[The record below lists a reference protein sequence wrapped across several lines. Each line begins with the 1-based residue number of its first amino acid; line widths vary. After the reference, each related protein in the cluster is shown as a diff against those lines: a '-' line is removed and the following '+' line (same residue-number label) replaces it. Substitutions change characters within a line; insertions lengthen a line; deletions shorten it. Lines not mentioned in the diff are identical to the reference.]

1 MTNRL
6 LWPALPNVI
15 CQSKCQESNKQ
26 QQLGKAT
33 NLSKPCVVGCACM
46 RENSYR
52 ARYFALRA
60 AHITTEH
67 QRGWLKKGQTT
78 KISCAL
84 SHKTTVELYTRA
96 RVRVTMAIRASLWL
110 FGFILL
116 LQFIC
121 ILFFIRAFRIRRI
134 LRNKPIFIVFSILKS
149 ILFAHPGTSC
159 CRLYLLLLQ

>member
-15 CQSKCQESNKQ
+15 CQSKCQASNKQ

-96 RVRVTMAIRASLWL
+96 RVRVAYTHYGHSRGSLTFRFYFAFAVHL
-110 FGFILL
+110 YFI
-116 LQFIC
+116 FHPC
-121 ILFFIRAFRIRRI
+121 ISDSAD
-134 LRNKPIFIVFSILKS
+134 
-149 ILFAHPGTSC
+149 FA
-159 CRLYLLLLQ
+159 